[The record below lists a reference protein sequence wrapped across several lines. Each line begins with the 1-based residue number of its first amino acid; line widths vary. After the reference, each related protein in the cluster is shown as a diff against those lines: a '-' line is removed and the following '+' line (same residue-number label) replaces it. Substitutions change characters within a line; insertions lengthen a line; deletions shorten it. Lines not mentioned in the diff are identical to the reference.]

1 MRYLLL
7 LLSAAW
13 GYGLSVGTS
22 TRSAV
27 PDYNVS
33 PCDCEHR
40 RLILVR
46 HGAVSP
52 ELHDPPLRQG
62 AVYGGNYNVPLSEA
76 GEAEAAIIASLIS
89 TAHGHEVRQL
99 CASPRAMHS
108 GRLIARAV
116 SPLVVGGL
124 PVVAS
129 PLLVDIDR
137 GAWDGLTVEEI
148 RALWGHEAFE
158 RCSREDDYGRD
169 VVGGEGIG
177 TVRSRSLAMRDA
189 VLQGTRPGTASVL
202 CTHKWVA
209 RQILAEALSQVKDH
223 GSQIPVPTASI
234 SVVDYP
240 DGTWPLEL
248 TAALEGR
255 GAFFPSERSVPL
267 VRVIGYKPGHVQM
280 R

>member
-1 MRYLLL
+1 MRCFLLL
-7 LLSAAW
+7 QSVAW
-13 GYGLSVGTS
+13 STGLSVGTF

-27 PDYNVS
+27 PDYDVS

-52 ELHDPPLRQG
+52 ESHDPPLRQG
-62 AVYGGNYNVPLSEA
+62 AVYGGSYNVPLSEA
-76 GEAEAAIIASLIS
+76 GVAEAAAIASLIS
-89 TAHGHEVRQL
+89 IAHGHEVRQL

-124 PVVAS
+124 PLIAS

-137 GAWDGLTVEEI
+137 GAWDGLTVPEI
-148 RALWGHEAFE
+148 EALWGQEAFA
-158 RCSREDDYGRD
+158 RCSREDDYGRE

-189 VLQGTRPGTASVL
+189 VLQRTRPGTASVL

-209 RQILAEALSQVKDH
+209 RQILSEALAQVEDH

-234 SVVDYP
+234 SIVDFP
-240 DGTWPLEL
+240 DGTWPLDL
-248 TAALEGR
+248 TTALEER

-267 VRVIGYKPGHVQM
+267 VRVIGYKPGTA
-280 R
+280 